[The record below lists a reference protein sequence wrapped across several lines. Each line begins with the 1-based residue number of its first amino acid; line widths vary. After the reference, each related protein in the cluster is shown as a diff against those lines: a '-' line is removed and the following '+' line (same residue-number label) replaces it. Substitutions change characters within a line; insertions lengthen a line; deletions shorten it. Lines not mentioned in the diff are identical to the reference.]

1 MSTYV
6 HRPIERVLKEVV
18 GQFPAVATTGAR
30 QRSESTP
37 LQFLPAP
44 VNKGLSS

>member
-18 GQFPAVATTGAR
+18 GQFPAVAATGPR
-30 QRSESTP
+30 QSGKFTLLGSLAE
-37 LQFLPAP
+37 AII
-44 VNKGLSS
+44 KGLSS